1 MSEIVSKL
9 IEQKSLELSHVKNL
23 TPVAEKTDH
32 ILAKVII
39 QSIIHDSSKH
49 AAICQALI
57 DMDAGESPHKLD
69 LDMAKA
75 VDLHQ
80 NIKQHI
86 RVESTMIERLNS
98 MVNMVEDDRVAE
110 LLRYMLE
117 DERRHHRV
125 LTELSNLLDRD
136 EAALDEYMKLFQT
149 FMIVPP

>member
-1 MSEIVSKL
+1 MSEIVKKL

-23 TPVAEKTDH
+23 APVAERTDH
-32 ILAKVII
+32 VLAKVII

-49 AAICQALI
+49 ADICQALI
-57 DMDAGESPHKLD
+57 EVNAGELPHKLD

-86 RVESTMIERLNS
+86 NVESTMIERLDS
-98 MVNMVEDDRVAE
+98 MVKEAEDDRVAE

-136 EAALDEYMKLFQT
+136 EAALDEYLLLFQK
-149 FMIVPP
+149 FMIVPQ